1 MRFIVSVLLLLTLLS
16 AAFRVVQAPASR
28 PNVLLIMTDDQ
39 GWGDLSLHA
48 NGSGEP
54 RSLQTPMIDSLA
66 RLSAQFER
74 FYVSPLCAPTRASLL
89 TGRYHLRTGTV
100 SVTKGLETMRADEMT
115 LAEVFRANG
124 YRTGIFGKWHNGEH
138 YPNNPA
144 GQGFDEFLGFCA
156 GHWSNYFSTDLQ
168 SNRYAGAGKPV
179 KTNGYITD
187 VLTDAALAFIG
198 KNQHRPFFCYVPYNA
213 PHSPHQVPDNY
224 FDTGKKAGLDNEL
237 ASIYGMVENIDDN
250 VGRLLRRLQ
259 ELKLTDN
266 TIVIFLTDN
275 GPNGHRYNGG
285 MKGIKGSIDEGGM
298 RVPCFVRW
306 PGHIPAGETIKAL
319 AAHIDILPTLVDLCS
334 LPKPKTLPLD
344 GISLADVLLGKPA
357 SLPSRMLFSHVAF
370 TDNVSDLKPQP
381 GTVRTDRYRLVW
393 KDETPELYD
402 MQAEPHQTQNIA
414 AREPELTRTLADA
427 YTRWFADVTRHI
439 QPAPPIPV
447 GYPAGGTVVLNA
459 PEARFTGGIAY
470 KEGHGW
476 AHDWLTNWTT
486 PTDTIQWTLNANQ
499 SARYV
504 AWLQYTCPPE
514 SVGAAVQ
521 LSVGNEFVTTKI
533 TRPFNPPL
541 LPSPDRVVR
550 KEAYEKPWARL
561 RLGILT
567 IPKGQNQLVLRAT
580 AVPGAE
586 AAEVKAIVLEPVQ
599 K

>member
-1 MRFIVSVLLLLTLLS
+1 MRFIFSASLLLILVS
-16 AAFRVVQAPASR
+16 AALWSFQAPASR

-48 NGSGEP
+48 DGSGEP
-54 RSLQTPMIDSLA
+54 RSLKTPVLDSLA

-100 SVTKGLETMRADEMT
+100 SVTKGLETMRADEVT

-156 GHWSNYFSTDLQ
+156 GHWSNYFNTDLQ
-168 SNRYAGAGKPV
+168 SNGKSV
-179 KTNGYITD
+179 KTSGYITD
-187 VLTDAALAFIG
+187 VLTDAALSFIG
-198 KNQHRPFFCYVPYNA
+198 KNQKRPFFCYVPYNA
-213 PHSPHQVPDNY
+213 PHSPHQVPDRY
-224 FDTGKKAGLDNEL
+224 FDPKKTAGLDNEL
-237 ASIYGMVENIDDN
+237 ASIYGMVENIDHN

-285 MKGIKGSIDEGGM
+285 MKGIKGSVDEGGM

-306 PGHIPAGETIKAL
+306 PGHIPPGEKIGSL
-319 AAHIDILPTLVDLCS
+319 AAHIDMLPTLVDLCG

-344 GISLADVLLGKPA
+344 GISLANALRGKSA
-357 SLPSRMLFSHVAF
+357 SLPARTLFNHVAF
-370 TDNVSDLKPQP
+370 TDNVSDLKPRP

-393 KDETPELYD
+393 KDAQPELYD
-402 MQAEPHQTQNIA
+402 MQADPHQTRNIA
-414 AREPELTRTLADA
+414 AQQSEKTQQLADA
-427 YTRWFADVTRHI
+427 YTRWFADVTQHL

-459 PEARFTGGIAY
+459 PEARFTGKIAY

-476 AHDWLTNWTT
+476 AHDWLTNWTA
-486 PTDTIQWTLNANQ
+486 PTDTIQWTLNAAQ
-499 SARYV
+499 ATHYV
-504 AWLQYTCPPE
+504 AYVQYTCPLA
-514 SVGAAVQ
+514 STGSTLN
-521 LSVGNEFVTTKI
+521 LSVGSQHLTANVI
-533 TRPFNPPL
+533 SPFNPPL
-541 LPSPDRVVR
+541 TPSPDRVVR

-561 RLGILT
+561 RLGTLA
-567 IPKGQNQLVLRAT
+567 IPKGQHQLVLRAT
-580 AVPGAE
+580 AVPGAVV
-586 AAEVKAIVLEPVQ
+586 ADVKAIVLEPVR
-599 K
+599 